1 MIRQS
6 LRLKDPRHIGPG
18 IAAFA
23 AALAVALLGLQSRAD
38 TPSGEASAPRS
49 GAVRLRLLG
58 VNDFHGHLE
67 PPRPGLGG
75 AAWLTG
81 HLNQA
86 ALPGHTI
93 RVHAGDM
100 VGASPLIS
108 SWFHDE
114 PSIEAANLIGFDV
127 GTVGNHEFDEGG
139 DEMLRLI
146 RGGARTG
153 PAALKPDGAGG
164 LVNTSSPGFRGA
176 AFPYVAANT
185 MERASGRLVLPP
197 YRVVE
202 RAGVRVGF
210 IGVTTPSTPHFVLPR
225 FADRFRFLDMSDSV
239 NRWAGELQRR
249 GVQAIV
255 VLAHSGAPSQEGD
268 GTDATGEVV
277 EECRQ
282 MSDAVD
288 VVIAGH
294 SHSRLNLRVPN
305 ASGRGDKLV
314 VEADSY
320 GTAFDRVTL
329 SVDRGS
335 GDVVRKSAS
344 IDPTSHSGAQA
355 DPESAALVARYARRI
370 APVGGR
376 MIGRSTRDMSAE
388 DGLGE
393 LAAEAQRQLADSDV
407 AVVNRGSFRGSIDE
421 GPISYGD
428 LFEAQAYDHP
438 VLRLRMS
445 GADVLALARHPA
457 VYAAGVRG
465 SRPIEPSR
473 AYTVAVNELF
483 ATRSGLPA
491 LEAAARAGRP
501 VGTEVEALSR
511 YVGTRSGPVGR
522 GSP

>member
-1 MIRQS
+1 VIRQS
-6 LRLKDPRHIGPG
+6 LRLRDPRHVAPG
-18 IAAFA
+18 IAAFTA
-23 AALAVALLGLQSRAD
+23 AMAVALLGLHARAD
-38 TPSGEASAPRS
+38 TPTSEAATPS
-49 GAVRLRLLG
+49 GAVKLRLLG

-67 PPRPGLGG
+67 PPEPDVGG

-81 HLNQA
+81 HLDA
-86 ALPGHTI
+86 AVVPGHTI

-114 PSIEAANLIGFDV
+114 PSIEAANLMGFDV

-139 DEMLRLI
+139 DELLRLI
-146 RGGARTG
+146 RGGRRSG
-153 PAALKPDGAGG
+153 PGALKPDGDGG
-164 LVNTSSPGFRGA
+164 LVNTSSPGFKGA

-185 MERASGRLVLPP
+185 VDRETGRLVLPP

-210 IGVTTPSTPHFVLPR
+210 IGVTTPSTPHWVLPR
-225 FADRFRFLDMSDSV
+225 FADRFRFLDISDSV
-239 NRWAGELQRR
+239 NRWVRELQRR

-268 GTDATGEVV
+268 GARATGEVV
-277 EECRQ
+277 EESRE

-294 SHSRLNLRVPN
+294 SHSVLNLRVPN
-305 ASGRGDKLV
+305 PSGRGHKLV

-320 GTAFDRVTL
+320 GTAFDRVDMT
-329 SVDRGS
+329 VDRRS

-344 IDPTSHSGAQA
+344 ISPTPHSGVAA

-376 MIGRSTRDMSAE
+376 VVGRASRDMSAE
-388 DGLGE
+388 DGLGT
-393 LAAEAQRQLADSDV
+393 LAAAAQRRLAGSDV
-407 AVVNRGSFRGSIDE
+407 AFVNRGSFRGSVED
-421 GPISYGD
+421 GPITYGE

-438 VLRLRMS
+438 VLKLTMS
-445 GADVLALARHPA
+445 GADVLAVARHAA
-457 VYAAGVRG
+457 VYAAGVEG
-465 SRPIEPSR
+465 GPPIEPSR
-473 AYTVAVNELF
+473 RYTVAVNELF
-483 ATRSGLPA
+483 ATRGGIPS
-491 LEAAARAGRP
+491 LEAAVPAGHP

-511 YVGTRSGPVGR
+511 FVEQQHRALGA

>member
-6 LRLKDPRHIGPG
+6 LRLRDPRHIGPG
-18 IAAFA
+18 IAAFT
-23 AALAVALLGLQSRAD
+23 AALAVALLGLHARAD
-38 TPSGEASAPRS
+38 TPTGEAATPS
-49 GAVRLRLLG
+49 GAVKLRLLG

-67 PPRPGLGG
+67 PPEPNVGG

-81 HLNQA
+81 HLDQA
-86 ALPGHTI
+86 AIPGHTI

-114 PSIEAANLIGFDV
+114 PSIEAANLMGFDV

-146 RGGARTG
+146 RGGGRTG
-153 PAALKPDGAGG
+153 PAALKPDDAGG
-164 LVNTSSPGFRGA
+164 LVNTSSPDFRGA

-185 MERASGRLVLPP
+185 VERSSGRLVLPP

-239 NRWAGELQRR
+239 NRSVEELERR
-249 GVQAIV
+249 GVEAIV

-268 GTDATGEVV
+268 GTHATGEVV

-320 GTAFDRVTL
+320 GTAYDRVDL
-329 SVDRGS
+329 SVDRRS

-344 IDPTSHSGAQA
+344 IDATPHSGAEA

-370 APVGGR
+370 APVARRIVGHA
-376 MIGRSTRDMSAE
+376 TRDMSAE
-388 DGLGE
+388 NGLGG
-393 LAAEAQRQLADSDV
+393 LAAEAQRRLAGSD
-407 AVVNRGSFRGSIDE
+407 AAFVNRGSFRGWIED

-438 VLRLRMS
+438 VLKLRMS
-445 GADVLALARHPA
+445 GADVLALAQRPA

-465 SRPIEPSR
+465 SPPIEPSR

-483 ATRSGLPA
+483 ATRSGMQT

-501 VGTEVEALSR
+501 VGTEVEALAR
-511 YVGTRSGPVGR
+511 YVGTLPGAVGE